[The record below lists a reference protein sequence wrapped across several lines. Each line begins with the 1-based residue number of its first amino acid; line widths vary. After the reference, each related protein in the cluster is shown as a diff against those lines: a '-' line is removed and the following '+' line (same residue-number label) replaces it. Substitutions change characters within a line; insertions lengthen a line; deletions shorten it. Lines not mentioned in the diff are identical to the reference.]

1 MTSIEATLLV
11 ALGGFIG
18 ALILGGI
25 GAWFEQNNERE
36 ATKACMTFAMFG
48 LGTCVISLGKAALMY
63 LGV

>member
-18 ALILGGI
+18 ALIFGGLG
-25 GAWFEQNNERE
+25 AMFDEAKERE
-36 ATKACMTFAMFG
+36 ATNACMTLAMFG
-48 LGTCVISLGKAALMY
+48 LGTCAISLAKAALMA

>member
-11 ALGGFIG
+11 ALGGVIG
-18 ALILGGI
+18 ALIFAGI
-25 GAWFEQNNERE
+25 GAWFEQAKERE
-36 ATKACMTFAMFG
+36 ATNACMTFAMFG

>member
-18 ALILGGI
+18 ALIFGGLG
-25 GAWFEQNNERE
+25 AMFDEAKERE
-36 ATKACMTFAMFG
+36 ATNACMSLAMLG
-48 LGTCVISLGKAALMY
+48 VGTCGISLLKAGLMA

>member
-18 ALILGGI
+18 AIIFAGI
-25 GAWFEQNNERE
+25 GILFDEAKERE
-36 ATKACMTFAMFG
+36 ATNACMTFAMFG
-48 LGTCVISLGKAALMY
+48 LGTCVISLGKAALMA